1 MPPDAARDAIRIA
14 NRVAIVY
21 TSAQKRRRE
30 HIFADL
36 CTLLRPHVCPQRR
49 DSVHKRPTLQ
59 PAMPRKGALW
69 GCRPHGKAHSGRATS
84 RKGAFCVRA
93 LPKGALCMRAVVAP
107 RGHFRRSVYTHAC
120 PRLLARPG
128 GSMDPSTPTAP
139 WPRDARALGPE
150 AHATGTVTQPST
162 HTSSRSLILVRKPLA
177 MPVVPA
183 VVPPLSPFRDGSS
196 RPATGGAEGRLR
208 RPRGAGATGG
218 DGLSHTS
225 RHCACRVARVPRRRG
240 RVPCGE
246 TEGEVGGTPGM
257 PAGAGMVE
265 ERLPRPH
272 AHLPPGCVQARRR
285 ATWWAGRGAWARP
298 CRASGTMSGGP
309 CGRGPDDVGE
319 GPPRGHRRPRRADRR
334 EARPTA
340 V

>member
-1 MPPDAARDAIRIA
+1 MPTWQQRHSLRACLSDQAGGASEGRCRHAVVVEALVPPDAARDAIRIA

-128 GSMDPSTPTAP
+128 GAMDPSTPTAP

-183 VVPPLSPFRDGSS
+183 VVPPLSSFRDGSS

-240 RVPCGE
+240 RAPCGE

-257 PAGAGMVE
+257 PAGAGMV
-265 ERLPRPH
+265 
-272 AHLPPGCVQARRR
+272 G
-285 ATWWAGRGAWARP
+285 GA
-298 CRASGTMSGGP
+298 
-309 CGRGPDDVGE
+309 
-319 GPPRGHRRPRRADRR
+319 
-334 EARPTA
+334 
-340 V
+340 